1 MKSKNAHLKETFFP
15 SPKAGSGKIA
25 HQSTVWVIPLLL
37 LMVLIFVFSLR
48 QMSDADLGFHLHAGK
63 WITDNQ
69 RWPSGDTFT
78 YTVTGNDYVDLHWLF
93 QLSLYGLYSLA
104 GYPAL
109 SLWMAALVTVLFF
122 LIFLRTR
129 LLCVPM
135 PVTIILVLISAVCM
149 QSRFLMRP
157 ELITYLLL
165 TWTLLV
171 LDGYYHN
178 KTRSLYLLPVIQLL
192 WVNHHGLFILGW
204 FLAGAYYLSVLIR
217 DKKNDRYFLTWTL
230 GSFAT
235 SLVNPYFIKG
245 ITFPFYLLTRFSR
258 ENPFNNIQEF
268 RPVFE
273 STEPYSVSFILFYLF
288 LLLGIVSFFLT
299 VRKRTVHEALILL
312 VFMVLA
318 LTGMRNIPLYIL
330 VSVPIIGAG
339 IRDFYHS
346 RLSGKG
352 WLHAGP
358 IGLVIGLV
366 LALYIVLLTLRILTG
381 AFYADQRFKFRTG
394 AGIDRNE
401 LEVDACAYIRQ
412 NLPEGRIMNDLNTG
426 GWLGWSLGRP
436 VFVDGRLEVMK
447 EDFYR
452 EYTSLYSMGGLK
464 YAVTKYKPDIIVY
477 DYESNVAWDFQMRE
491 MKEWC
496 PVYLDEN
503 VVIFTRASS
512 ALQGDTAVY
521 EKFASGRFD
530 VSLED
535 DSAVWKILR
544 TGREHGLKHW
554 LVGLVKKTSYY
565 NPLYIRPALH
575 CHRLGHRDA
584 AEKLYLGFLAHDR
597 GRLPWIYQNLGLVYY
612 QKHDYAKARYCFEK
626 LLGHDR
632 KNKIARQYL
641 KEMRKI

>member
-1 MKSKNAHLKETFFP
+1 MSQ
-15 SPKAGSGKIA
+15 AGSV
-25 HQSTVWVIPLLL
+25 QRSTKRTLWLIPLLL
-37 LMVLIFVFSLR
+37 LMVLVFVFSLR
-48 QMSDADLGFHLHAGK
+48 QVSDADLGFHLHAGK
-63 WITDNQ
+63 WITDQ
-69 RWPSGDTFT
+69 WKWPAGDTFT

-93 QLSLYGLYSLA
+93 QLSLYGLYRLG

-109 SLWMAALVTVLFF
+109 SLWMAVLVTALFS
-122 LIFLRTR
+122 LVFLRTR
-129 LLCVPM
+129 LLRVPL
-135 PVTIILVLISAVCM
+135 PVAIILLLVTAVCI

-171 LDGYYHN
+171 LDSYYHN
-178 KTRSLYLLPVIQLL
+178 KKRSLYLLPVIQLL

-217 DKKNDRYFLTWTL
+217 DKKNDRHLLTWAL
-230 GSFAT
+230 GSVAASF
-235 SLVNPYFIKG
+235 VNPYFIKG

-268 RPVFE
+268 RPAFE
-273 STEPYSVSFILFYLF
+273 SAEPLSVSFILFYLF
-288 LLLGIVSFFLT
+288 LLLGIVTFFLT

-318 LTGMRNIPLYIL
+318 MTGMRNIPLYVL

-339 IRDFYHS
+339 IRDIYHS
-346 RLSGKG
+346 RLSGKE
-352 WLHAGP
+352 WLHSGS
-358 IGLVIGLV
+358 IGTGICAV
-366 LALYIVLLTLRILTG
+366 LSVYMVLLTLRIVTG
-381 AFYADQRFKFRTG
+381 AFYTDQRFKFRTG

-401 LEVDACAYIRQ
+401 LEVDASAYIRQ
-412 NLPEGRIMNDLNTG
+412 HLPEGRILNDLNTG

-491 MKEWC
+491 MMDWG

-503 VVIFTRASS
+503 VVIFTQTTFSH
-512 ALQGDTAVY
+512 QVDTAIY
-521 EKFASGRFD
+521 KRFAAGRYD
-530 VSLED
+530 VSPED
-535 DSAVWKILR
+535 DSAVWRILR
-544 TGREHGLKHW
+544 TGRESGLKHW
-554 LVGLVKKTSYY
+554 LAGLVKRASYN

-575 CHRLGHRDA
+575 FHRMGQKEA
-584 AEKLYLGFLAHDR
+584 AEKLYLGFLAQDR
-597 GRLPWIYQNLGLVYY
+597 GRLPYIYQNLGLVYY
-612 QKHDYAKARYCFEK
+612 QKHDYSKSRYCFER
-626 LLGHDR
+626 LLRHDR
-632 KNKIARQYL
+632 KNKVARQYL
-641 KEMRKI
+641 KEMRNI